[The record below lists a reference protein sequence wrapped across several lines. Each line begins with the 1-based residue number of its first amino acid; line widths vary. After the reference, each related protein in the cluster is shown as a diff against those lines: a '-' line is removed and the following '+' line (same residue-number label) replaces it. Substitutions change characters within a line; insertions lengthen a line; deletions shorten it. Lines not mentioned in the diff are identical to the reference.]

1 MTQWLSLVKESG
13 GRVIMAR
20 ILRLDLE
27 QDSLF
32 YANCINCDERLKI
45 EELTEIDTCQ
55 ECYKDVLFYLP
66 DWVADDIREGK

>member
-1 MTQWLSLVKESG
+1 MS
-13 GRVIMAR
+13 R

-32 YANCINCDERLKI
+32 YANCINCDERLEI

-55 ECYKDVLFYLP
+55 ECYKDVLFITFLT
-66 DWVADDIREGK
+66 GML

>member
-1 MTQWLSLVKESG
+1 MS
-13 GRVIMAR
+13 R

-32 YANCINCDERLKI
+32 YANCINCDERLEI